1 MTALT
6 AVRNP
11 HALLRLV
18 RIRARKFDATRTLPL
33 DNMARSRAQ
42 SLLAGTVYREG
53 RGMIDLAP
61 GGDHRPT
68 PLCVPLLDLEVN
80 AHTATRIVT
89 HIEVTRCIDREGI
102 DIRAYPGRPEA
113 R

>member
-33 DNMARSRAQ
+33 DRMARSRAQ
-42 SLLAGTVYREG
+42 SLLAGTVYRDG
-53 RGMIDLAP
+53 STNPGPLTLAQAQDVLRWALP
-61 GGDHRPT
+61 RN
-68 PLCVPLLDLEVN
+68 L
-80 AHTATRIVT
+80 
-89 HIEVTRCIDREGI
+89 
-102 DIRAYPGRPEA
+102 
-113 R
+113 

>member
-18 RIRARKFDATRTLPL
+18 RIRARKFEATRTLPL

-42 SLLAGTVYREG
+42 SLLAGTVYRDG
-53 RGMIDLAP
+53 STNPDVLTLSQAQDVLRWA
-61 GGDHRPT
+61 
-68 PLCVPLLDLEVN
+68 
-80 AHTATRIVT
+80 TARI
-89 HIEVTRCIDREGI
+89 R
-102 DIRAYPGRPEA
+102 
-113 R
+113 